1 MSILYSRI
9 VGVGSYLPTRIVTND
24 ELAASIDTS
33 DAWIQSMTGIVQR
46 HIAGEGEST
55 TDMAVLASSRA
66 LAAAGIAATDVDL
79 VIVATIT
86 PDLVFPSTAAML
98 QARLGARNVGA
109 VDLSAACSGFMYG
122 LAFADAMIASA
133 RVRTA
138 LVVGTETMSKLL
150 DWSDRSTCVLFGDG
164 AGAIVL
170 VPTDKPGVRSVRL
183 HADGS
188 TPDVLRTPSN
198 KNRFLHMQGGAV
210 FKFAVKGLVEAG
222 LEIREDNNLSANDI
236 DWVIPH
242 QANRRIIDACAHK
255 LRVPLEKVVV
265 TVDRHANTS
274 AASIPLALD
283 SAVKE
288 GRIRSGNNLVLL
300 SVGGGFTWAGG
311 LVTWG

>member
-138 LVVGTETMSKLL
+138 LVVGAETMSKLL

-222 LEIREDNNLSANDI
+222 LEILEDNNLSANDI